1 MWLGS
6 KFTSLSDSLFK
17 TLFRFLFRYDIFISY
32 ARSDGKEYALKL
44 RDQLKQLDFSCF
56 LDYDELPPGN
66 SLNNTLK
73 RALRRSA
80 ALVVVGTERAVK
92 SRYVELEVGEFAA
105 TGRAI
110 IPIDMEG
117 TLKEMPWPVV
127 RERDIVWID
136 EMQTALTKATPSPTV
151 ADSIDKLF
159 KYTRRNSRVRA
170 QVLATI
176 ILFVLVV
183 VASLFMI
190 RQQVNAATLASAE
203 AERQTIEARNQKSAA
218 DAASADAVE
227 QRRAADAATGR
238 AEAATA
244 EADTARG
251 RATAAEKAAG
261 EAAREAKRQEQM
273 ALANAERAKAEQAV
287 AEERTNYV
295 RAQQMGVQ
303 ADIDIDRGDD
313 LERSVLLSVE
323 SLKRAWTP
331 DAYVAWA
338 RGMEL
343 LPHAEEVKF
352 AGRQDNVSVIAYSPD
367 GRFFAEGVGN
377 AVTFFRR
384 DGTAEPVERHLEFD
398 ITTVAFGKD
407 WVAAA
412 SRSEFKM
419 WDLKGF
425 TEIRS
430 SQPNG
435 FDGLSIAFSPD
446 GRYVAVAGPG
456 HAPLLRIFETKTG
469 ATLVDKPIEHV
480 NYLMSVAFSPDGKW
494 LAVACHYDRS
504 GEQPPAGSVAEF
516 AGSSSVVGRVLIWD
530 VASFEQGAEAA
541 LAPVTWVDDAEM
553 LSRLTFGPEG
563 AHLAT
568 EDRNGVVRV
577 WQVSV
582 DAGHIQLSKQQMPEV
597 RGDGAFDD
605 IGKATLVF
613 SADEKYLMTVT
624 DKKTAR
630 VWEVNTGRE
639 VSRIL
644 HEKPVESVAFSPGGQ
659 FATAGGGVSFWKT
672 EFGGVAER
680 LSRDDKTPETDVK
693 ALAVTA
699 RDEWLVTGGD
709 GGARVYRAT
718 DWSPIKTLKE
728 AGRVSNLTVS
738 PDGRWL
744 VASGNGKVTVFET
757 KQWTARKEIT
767 SSEQQSFSAPI
778 VGFSPDSRWMVMA
791 SGRLVK
797 LFEVGSWREAHT
809 LTVENEVE
817 GAAFSPDG
825 AWLAALVTGDYLSET
840 HHGRKPSSI
849 YLWHTSDGTPAACRN
864 EPRNAGADSAQ
875 TPTRWTYDAA
885 CTKVG
890 GATPELTLSAVQQ
903 WKASPGLNPMSKAS
917 PDGRWAVGDNG
928 TTLIFN
934 EGHTS
939 RRVATLMFGADAW
952 TFTADSRWLVVAGNG
967 AVRLWPL
974 DPTGMIDAACARLR
988 RHALTADEWHFT
1000 DKWLQPCF
1008 TRQP

>member
-136 EMQTALTKATPSPTV
+136 EVQAALTKATPSPAV

-261 EAAREAKRQEQM
+261 DAALEAKRQEQK

-352 AGRQDNVSVIAYSPD
+352 SGRPDNVSAIAYSPD
-367 GRFFAEGVGN
+367 GRFFAEGAGD
-377 AVTFFRR
+377 AVTFLRR
-384 DGTAEPVERHLEFD
+384 DGTAEPVERHLQSEVMT
-398 ITTVAFGKD
+398 IAFGKD

-412 SRSEFKM
+412 SLSEFKM

-425 TEIRS
+425 NEIGS
-430 SQPNG
+430 SQPNS

-456 HAPLLRIFETKTG
+456 HKPLLRIFETKTG
-469 ATLVDKPIEHV
+469 AMVIDKPIEHV

-504 GEQPPAGSVAEF
+504 GEQSVAEV
-516 AGSSSVVGRVLIWD
+516 AGSSLVGRVLIWD
-530 VASFEQGAEAA
+530 VARFAKGAEAA
-541 LAPVTWVDDAEM
+541 LVPATWVDDQASI
-553 LSRLTFGPEG
+553 SRATFGPKG
-563 AHLAT
+563 DHLAT
-568 EDRNGVVRV
+568 EDTTGGVRM

-582 DAGHIQLSKQQMPEV
+582 EVGHLKLWRQQSELK
-597 RGDGAFDD
+597 GGGAIAD

-624 DKKTAR
+624 DKNTAR

-680 LSRDDKTPETDVK
+680 LSRDDKPPEADVK

-767 SSEQQSFSAPI
+767 SSEQQPFSEPI
-778 VGFSPDSRWMVMA
+778 VGFSPNSRWMVMA

-809 LTVENEVE
+809 LTVDNEVE
-817 GAAFSPDG
+817 EAAFSSDG
-825 AWLAALVTGDYLSET
+825 TWLAALVTGDYLSET
-840 HHGRKPSSI
+840 HHARKPSSI
-849 YLWHTSDGTPAACRN
+849 YIWHTSEGTPAACRN
-864 EPRNAGADSAQ
+864 EPQNAGADSAQ
-875 TPTRWTYDAA
+875 TPTRWTYAA
-885 CTKVG
+885 CAKVG
-890 GATPELTLSAVQQ
+890 GATPEIPLSAVQQ
-903 WKASPGLNPMSKAS
+903 WQESPGLNPMSKAS
-917 PDGRWAVGDNG
+917 PDGRWAVEDNG
-928 TTLIFN
+928 STLIFN

-974 DPTGMIDAACARLR
+974 DPAGMIDAACARLR

-1000 DKWLQPCF
+1000 DQWLQPCSI
-1008 TRQP
+1008 RQP

>member
-1 MWLGS
+1 MWLES
-6 KFTSLSDSLFK
+6 RFTLLSDSLFK

-44 RDQLKQLDFSCF
+44 RDQLRQLDFSCF

-73 RALRRSA
+73 RALRKSA

-127 RERDIVWID
+127 KERDIVWID
-136 EMQTALTKATPSPTV
+136 EVKTALTKATPSPAV

-170 QVLATI
+170 QVLATL
-176 ILFVLVV
+176 ILFVVVV

-190 RQQVNAATLASAE
+190 RRQVNAATLASAE
-203 AERQTIEARNQKSAA
+203 AERQALEARNQKSAA
-218 DAASADAVE
+218 EAASADAVE

-238 AEAATA
+238 AEAAIA

-261 EAAREAKRQEQM
+261 AATLEAKRQEQK

-295 RAQQMGVQ
+295 RAQQMAVQ

-323 SLKRAWTP
+323 SLKRARTP

-343 LPHAEEVKF
+343 LPHAEELKLS
-352 AGRQDNVSVIAYSPD
+352 GPQHNVSAIAYSPD
-367 GRFFAEGVGN
+367 ERFFAESVGE
-377 AVTFFRR
+377 AVTFLRR
-384 DGTAEPVERHLEFD
+384 DGTAEPVERHLQSK
-398 ITTVAFGKD
+398 IITVAFGKN

-412 SRSEFKM
+412 SRSEFKL

-425 TEIRS
+425 IEIGS
-430 SQPNG
+430 SQPNS
-435 FDGLSIAFSPD
+435 FNALSVAFSPD
-446 GRYVAVAGPG
+446 GRYVAVAGSR
-456 HAPLLRIFETKTG
+456 HEPLLRVFETKTG
-469 ATLVDKPIEHV
+469 ATVIEQRLEHV
-480 NYLMSVAFSPDGKW
+480 YHLMSVTYSPDSKW

-504 GEQPPAGSVAEF
+504 GEQPPAGSVAEGV
-516 AGSSSVVGRVLIWD
+516 GSATVGRVLIWD
-530 VASFEQGAEAA
+530 VASFEKGAAAA
-541 LAPVTWVDDAEM
+541 LAPVTWVDDEASI
-553 LSRLTFGPEG
+553 SRATFGPKG
-563 AHLAT
+563 DYLAVADIT
-568 EDRNGVVRV
+568 GRVRL

-582 DAGHIQLSKQQMPEV
+582 EDEHLKFWQQQTELK
-597 RGDGAFDD
+597 GSGAVDD

-613 SADEKYLMTVT
+613 SADEKYLLTVT
-624 DKKTAR
+624 DKNTAH

-659 FATAGGGVSFWKT
+659 FATADGGVSFWKT
-672 EFGGVAER
+672 EFGAVAER
-680 LSRDDKTPETDVK
+680 LFREDKTPEADVK
-693 ALAVTA
+693 ALAVTLGG
-699 RDEWLVTGGD
+699 EWLVTGGN
-709 GGARVYRAT
+709 GGTRVYRAT
-718 DWSPIKTLKE
+718 DWSPIKTLQE
-728 AGRVSNLTVS
+728 AGRVSKLTVS

-757 KQWTARKEIT
+757 KLWMARKEIT
-767 SSEQQSFSAPI
+767 TAEQPSFMEPI

-791 SGRLVK
+791 SDRLVK

-809 LTVENEVE
+809 LTVDNWVE
-817 GAAFSPDG
+817 AAAFSSDG
-825 AWLAALVTGDYLSET
+825 TWVAALVTGDYLTIS
-840 HHGRKPSSI
+840 HHERKPSKI
-849 YLWHTSDGTPAACRN
+849 YIWHTSDGTPAACKE
-864 EPRNAGADSAQ
+864 EPQNAGADSPQ
-875 TPTRWTYDAA
+875 TPTRWTYAVCA
-885 CTKVG
+885 SVG
-890 GATPELTLSAVQQ
+890 GATQEIPLSAVQQ
-903 WKASPGLNPMSKAS
+903 WKESPGLNSMSQAS
-917 PDGRWAVGDNG
+917 PDGRWAVEDNG

-934 EGHTS
+934 EGQIS

-952 TFTADSRWLVVAGNG
+952 TFTPDSRWLVVAGDG

-974 DPTGMIDAACARLR
+974 DPADMIDAACARLR
-988 RHALTADEWHFT
+988 RRALTTDEWHFT
-1000 DKWLQPCF
+1000 DKWLQPCSIK
-1008 TRQP
+1008 QP